1 MYGSL
6 FTLQHIQMDNQV
18 LKQATASV
26 KSPIIYVNVCIYLYL
41 CRILSSLLLSCVL
54 SIPGRAAATRRKS

>member
-1 MYGSL
+1 MFCSL
-6 FTLQHIQMDNQV
+6 FTLQRIQMDNQV

-26 KSPIIYVNVCIYLYL
+26 KSPIIYVNVCIYL
-41 CRILSSLLLSCVL
+41 CRILSSLLLSCEL